1 MADVNAY
8 PTGDGGA
15 KRVHKTIQKADPQT
29 ISIASDKTVGNF
41 TICAWALTHTI
52 VVVLPDWTNSV
63 TATLSIEN
71 DDSNEIYS
79 VASLAKDSTHVIA
92 VEKPLVGTNTV
103 IITLSGVP
111 GGTGGD
117 TETTLYLQ

>member
-15 KRVHKTIQKADPQT
+15 KRIHKTIEKVDPQT
-29 ISIASDKTVGNF
+29 INIASDKTTGNF

-52 VVVLPDWTNSV
+52 VVVLPDWSTTR

-71 DDSNEIYS
+71 DDGNEIYS
-79 VASLAKDSTHVIA
+79 VGSLTDNSTHVIA

-103 IITLSGVP
+103 IITLTGVP
-111 GGTGGD
+111 GTGGGD
-117 TETTLYLQ
+117 VEVTLYLQ